1 MVFFMSKMTAHILSA
16 IFKQLR
22 SRPTLESVGIEQ
34 YRMLLEKS
42 TLAFKPDNTITIE
55 PFNINAIEA
64 QWLLPLHHNEKRII
78 LYIHGGGYIAG
89 SINSHKDL
97 ASRIAIASEAKI
109 LIFNYRLA
117 PEHPFPKG
125 LTDVRTVY
133 QWLINNL
140 SDTHRISLVAD
151 SAGAGL
157 ALALLSGLLM
167 ESCPLPVCSVLISP
181 WIDLECKNKSH
192 VENQE
197 KDPMLTQSILK
208 KTARLYTDKDLSDP
222 MISPINNEFSGI
234 SPLLIQTG
242 EIEVLVDDS
251 KILSKKL
258 NEAGAIVQ
266 LEIWEGMFHVWHY
279 FAKYLSEGRKAIK
292 HIGNFIKK
300 YS

>member
-1 MVFFMSKMTAHILSA
+1 MSKMTAHILSA

-34 YRMLLEKS
+34 YRILLEKS
-42 TLAFKPDNTITIE
+42 AIAFKPDKSIKIE
-55 PFNINAIEA
+55 PFYINDIEA
-64 QWLLPLHHNEKRII
+64 QWLLPLHHDEKRII
-78 LYIHGGGYIAG
+78 MYIHGGGYIAG

-97 ASRIAIASEAKI
+97 ASRIGIASDAKI

-125 LTDVRTVY
+125 LSDVKTVY

-140 SDTHRISLVAD
+140 PDTHKISLVAD

-167 ESCPLPVCSVLISP
+167 EKYPLPVCSVLISP

-197 KDPMLTQSILK
+197 KDPMLSQSILK
-208 KTARLYTDKDLSDP
+208 KTARLYTDKILSSP

-242 EIEVLVDDS
+242 ELEVLVDDS

-258 NEAGAIVQ
+258 NKAGATVQ
-266 LEIWEGMFHVWHY
+266 LEIWEEMFHVWHY
-279 FAKYLSEGRKAIK
+279 FAKYLSEGRQAIK

>member
-1 MVFFMSKMTAHILSA
+1 MSKMTAIILSA

-34 YRMLLEKS
+34 YRILLEKS
-42 TLAFKPDNTITIE
+42 ALVFKPDNTITIE
-55 PFNINAIEA
+55 PFYINAIEA
-64 QWLLPLHHNEKRII
+64 QWIVPSHHNEKRII
-78 LYIHGGGYIAG
+78 LFIHGGGFIAG

-97 ASRIAIASEAKI
+97 ASRIAIASDAKV

-125 LTDVRTVY
+125 LIDVKAVY
-133 QWLINNL
+133 QWLINYLPN
-140 SDTHRISLVAD
+140 THRISLVAD

-167 ESCPLPVCSVLISP
+167 ESRPLPVCSVLISP
-181 WIDLECKNKSH
+181 WIDLECKNNSH
-192 VENQE
+192 VKNQG
-197 KDPMLTQSILK
+197 KDPMLSQGILK
-208 KTARLYTDKDLSDP
+208 KTARLYTDKDLSNP
-222 MISPINNEFSGI
+222 LISPINNEFSGI

-242 EIEVLVDDS
+242 ELEVLVDDS
-251 KILSKKL
+251 KILSNKL
-258 NEAGAIVQ
+258 NTAGATVQ

-279 FAKYLSEGRKAIK
+279 FAKYLSEGRQAIH
-292 HIGNFIKK
+292 HIGNFIRK